1 MRTDRMPRDRS
12 TQREPRANPAP
23 PSQRPF
29 RIRAEWVAA
38 VFALFAIGWLI
49 TEGDWDFYKSYGLL
63 EGFYDA
69 QAESLLAGHVDVP
82 EEAIAPESFTH
93 NGKHYGYFGPT
104 PALFRIPL
112 VLLFPGSNGH
122 WSRWSMFVASALALG
137 ALLLLLKTMED
148 AIPPLAE
155 ARSWVWLKP
164 ALVVTAGVGSTLFFI
179 VAETKIYEESI
190 EWGAALA
197 LAAAVCLFRFL
208 VAGGGRWLPA
218 ACAFGFLAFF
228 ARVSSGAGPIFALAL
243 LDLALLAPGDRLREW
258 LGIGGFG
265 ERRRAI
271 ALLSATV
278 ILTAFLWGAL
288 NYVKFGRVFVSQP
301 LELTKGGTPER
312 MARIKGSLSS
322 FANLPLTTSM
332 YLSPAN
338 IKLSPIFPWVS
349 LIHFE
354 REQLAARF
362 LAAHLDVCEFFAS
375 LPDAM
380 PALFFAAL
388 AGTVLAA
395 RGARYRVLRLPL
407 LSGAAGCGVVFLW
420 GWITHRY
427 LHDFFPW
434 LVIGSAIAL
443 AGIALVRQAAWRRV
457 LASAFVV
464 AAICSVWENFAFG
477 VTQQRVS
484 AVPMDPEKQI
494 AYVDAQEAITVTGFG
509 AFLSTVTR
517 WTEYHSAAA
526 VQTANHLGLY
536 DSEFAPWRIVR
547 PAGPGPYAANYVLE
561 TPREGLYELAIRYAS
576 AEPRPVTVTIDG
588 VPVGTA
594 CTAPT
599 GGDTEAEQRWIPA
612 GKLHLHR
619 GAITVGLSS
628 NTSFPALSFLRL
640 THAD

>member
-1 MRTDRMPRDRS
+1 MPPSHRR
-12 TQREPRANPAP
+12 PLPAP
-23 PSQRPF
+23 PSRRPI

-38 VFALFAIGWLI
+38 VLALFAIGWLV

-82 EEAIAPESFTH
+82 AEAIAAEAFTH
-93 NGKHYGYFGPT
+93 DGKHYGYFGPT

-122 WSRWSMFVASALALG
+122 WSRWSMFAGSALALW

-148 AIPPLAE
+148 AIPPLAN
-155 ARSWVWLKP
+155 APNWRWLKP
-164 ALVVTAGVGSTLFFI
+164 VLVVTAGVGSTLFFI
-179 VAETKIYEESI
+179 VAETKVYEESI

-197 LAAAVCLFRFL
+197 LASAVCLLRFF

-243 LDLALLAPGDRLREW
+243 LDLALLMPTDRLRAW
-258 LGIGGFG
+258 LGIA
-265 ERRRAI
+265 ELRASRRAV
-271 ALLSATV
+271 ALLTATV
-278 ILTAFLWGAL
+278 VVTAVLWGAL
-288 NYVKFGRVFVSQP
+288 NYVKFGRVFTSQP
-301 LELTKGGTPER
+301 LELTRGGTPER

-322 FANLPLTTSM
+322 IANLPMTASL

-349 LIHFE
+349 LIHIE
-354 REQLAARF
+354 REQLVARF
-362 LAAHLDVCEFFAS
+362 PAAHIDVCEFFAS
-375 LPDAM
+375 LPDSM

-395 RGARYRVLRLPL
+395 RRARYRILRLPL

-434 LVIGSAIAL
+434 LVIGSAIAV
-443 AGIALVRQAAWRRV
+443 AGIALVQRARWRRV
-457 LASAFVV
+457 LATAFVV
-464 AAICSVWENFAFG
+464 TAIGSVWENFAFG
-477 VTQQRVS
+477 LTQQRVW

-494 AYVDAQEAITVTGFG
+494 AYVDAQEAITTVGFG
-509 AFLSTVTR
+509 AFVSTVTR

-526 VQTANHLGLY
+526 TQSAEHLGLY
-536 DSEFAPWRIVR
+536 ESEFAPWRIVR
-547 PAGPGPYAANYVLE
+547 PAAPPPYAANYVFE
-561 TPREGLYELAIRYAS
+561 VPREGLYELAIRYAS
-576 AEPRPVTVTIDG
+576 AEPRPVLVSIDG
-588 VPVGTA
+588 VAVGMA
-594 CTAPT
+594 CTVPT

-612 GKLHLHR
+612 GKIRLRR
-619 GAITVGLSS
+619 GAVAIGLSS
-628 NTSFPALSFLRL
+628 NATFPSLSFLRL